1 MGSMTYMCKNRHG
14 TYYARFIIPKHLQSH
29 FDNKK
34 EIRRSLQT
42 DSRKLAVKRAR
53 VYRVQFESIVDQLMS
68 NTDNTSERAKRILDS
83 LFADKATLQEEVTE
97 QFAARMRNNPAEFNN
112 DDLSKT
118 QFITFID
125 LNGNPATV
133 DTGNDEQDAKIY
145 NLIKPTPSDAELTL
159 REKRDEELHQAKLA
173 AVTMGTLAA
182 SPQPT
187 GKKTTEYLDDYI
199 AHKLMPDK
207 KGSWGA
213 GTARQRVKRDK
224 DGKIN
229 KNKGKLGAFN
239 FVFGD
244 KLAAELTRD
253 DMEHY
258 IKIAYAIPSNFGSL
272 APEIAPEEE
281 TKPAKFKGI
290 TLDMILTGAP
300 EIEAIDYEVRG
311 AGTVRDDLKIIK
323 AFLDWVS
330 KRKDV
335 SSLQNA
341 INALNN
347 EISDIDYE
355 SDRRAFE
362 DDELKTLF
370 IDDNPASENYPKG
383 FSKPIN
389 FWLPLIGLYTGAR
402 LAEICQLHISD
413 IKQVEALSSDT
424 KHWCID
430 INDDDD
436 KKLKTKHSK
445 RQIPIHQ
452 NLINA
457 GLITYVDNLKSKR
470 ETKLFPDAARASDQF
485 GGQSQW
491 FGAYSSNA
499 GVTDKNTAF
508 HSFRHNF
515 CSYLS
520 AHHVPEDLVI
530 ALSGHQHKSIAK
542 STYDRSRKRDV
553 GKLAEVIDSI
563 DYGLIHPEWKIY

>member
-14 TYYARFIIPKHLQSH
+14 TYYARFIIPKHLQTH

-42 DSRKLAVKRAR
+42 DSRKLAIKRSR

-83 LFADKATLQEEVTE
+83 LFADKAKLQEEVTE
-97 QFAARMRNNPAEFNN
+97 QFAERMRNNATKFN

-118 QFITFID
+118 QLITFVD
-125 LNGNPATV
+125 LNGNPVTIDQGNAEEERRTLETYLSMQASRQV
-133 DTGNDEQDAKIY
+133 DAPE
-145 NLIKPTPSDAELTL
+145 
-159 REKRDEELHQAKLA
+159 R
-173 AVTMGTLAA
+173 
-182 SPQPT
+182 QPT

-199 AHKLMPDK
+199 VHKLNPDK
-207 KGSWGA
+207 KRHWGA
-213 GTARQRVKRDK
+213 ATARQRVKYDK

-229 KNKGKLGAFN
+229 KNRGKLGAFH

-244 KLAAELTRD
+244 KPAAGLTRD

-272 APEIAPEEE
+272 APEIDPEEE

-290 TLDMILTGAP
+290 TLDMVLTGAP
-300 EIEAIDYEVRG
+300 DIDAIDYEVRG

-355 SDRRAFE
+355 SERRAFE

-370 IDDNPASENYPKG
+370 IDDNPAPENYAKG

-413 IKQVEALSSDT
+413 IKQVKALSSDT
-424 KHWCID
+424 EHWCID

-530 ALSGHQHKSIAK
+530 ALSGHQYKSLAK
-542 STYDRSRKRDV
+542 SDYDRSGKRDV
-553 GKLAEVIDSI
+553 GKLAEVINLI
-563 DYGLIHPEWKIY
+563 DYGLTHSR